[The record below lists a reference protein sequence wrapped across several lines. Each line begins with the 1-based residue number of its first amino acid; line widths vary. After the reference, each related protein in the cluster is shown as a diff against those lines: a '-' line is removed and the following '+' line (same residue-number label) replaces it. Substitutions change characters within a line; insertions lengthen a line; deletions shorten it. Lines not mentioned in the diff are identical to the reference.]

1 MSETKCSVDGC
12 GEHARAGGMCS
23 RHYMQKRRGRLGK
36 TRRIAE
42 PGQGSTVNFA
52 IDKDTKTALF
62 LVARR
67 HKVSASEFVRRVVES
82 ALQGTLDAVRAKRD
96 SRKTSK

>member
-12 GEHARAGGMCS
+12 GEEARAGGMCS

-36 TRRIAE
+36 TRRITE
-42 PGQGSTVNFA
+42 PGQASTMNFA
-52 IDKDTKTALF
+52 IDKDTKIALRV
-62 LVARR
+62 VARR
-67 HKVSASEFVRRVVES
+67 HKISASELVRRTVES
-82 ALQGTLDAVRAKRD
+82 AVQGTVDAVRAKRD